1 MKVVVACV
9 GFFLVAV
16 SSVFGQGYE
25 SIPTDALIVSFGEPG
40 SGYESLEPGT
50 QGGRFITALMIAT
63 STWNPIVAQDGGSA
77 LCTGEIHSGL
87 IGIHP
92 VTGLYH
98 PELAQTWSI
107 SEDGLTIVFQLRE
120 GIRWSDGAPF
130 TADDV
135 VFTYND
141 LIFNDDVDAF
151 DRDSLRLPDGS
162 FPIVEKLDT
171 HEVRVVLSTPFRPV
185 LDAFTANIVPEHILA
200 AYVHKRNPRV
210 AAGTFNSAWNLATP
224 GGELVGLGPFILK
237 EYRPDQYA
245 LMERNPFYYHYD
257 PDGVQLPYV
266 DELLILFVADKDVA
280 LLKFLNGELHSIE
293 GQAED
298 VSVLL
303 AKAAPGGYTVR
314 IGDVGYGWSFIT
326 FNLDSED
333 SNLRKLFRNVAFR
346 QAMAHASDMQGSL
359 DRIMGI
365 GDVQWSPVD
374 LASPYYAGREYY
386 GGPIT
391 EANAVLYEY
400 DLQKAAELL
409 DTCGVI
415 DRDGDGIRDFEDGS
429 PVEFELASLVGYELA
444 EHATLAMA
452 ADLDAL
458 GIKVHVNLLNFQ
470 HLVGMIYGGPWD
482 AMGIGMSGDHD
493 PHSAVNVLRSTGN
506 LHFWHY
512 SAGEGDVF
520 PYEQEI
526 DRLMDLAA
534 GIYDPQEAFEVYKQ
548 IQLIFAREDLGM
560 IFGVNPRKVIA
571 VYNVIGNGIAIKS
584 KGTPYGTAFD
594 ILFFKPET

>member
-1 MKVVVACV
+1 MKVVVAFA
-9 GFFLVAV
+9 GFLFIAMA
-16 SSVFGQGYE
+16 SVYGQGYE
-25 SIPTDALIVSFGEPG
+25 NIPADALIVDLGERG
-40 SGYESLEPGT
+40 SGYESLELGA

-63 STWNPIVAQDGGSA
+63 NTWNPIVAQDAGSV
-77 LCTGEIHSGL
+77 LCTGEMHGGL

-98 PELAQTWSI
+98 PELAQAWEI
-107 SEDGLTIVFQLRE
+107 SEDGMTITFQLRA

-141 LIFNDDVDAF
+141 LIFNEDVNAF
-151 DRDSLRLPDGS
+151 ARDSLRLPDGS
-162 FPIVEKLDT
+162 FPIVEKLGT

-185 LDAFTANIVPEHILA
+185 LNAFTAKIVPEHVLA
-200 AYVHKRNPRV
+200 AHVHKRNQNV
-210 AAGTFNSAWNLATP
+210 VAGTFNSAWNLSTP
-224 GGELVGLGPFILK
+224 GGELVGLGPFVLK
-237 EYRPDQYA
+237 EYKSDQYA

-257 PDGVQLPYV
+257 SSGVQLPYV

-280 LLKFLNGELHSIE
+280 LLKFLNGEMHSIE
-293 GQAED
+293 GQAQD

-303 AKAAPGGYTVR
+303 ANAAPRDFTVR
-314 IGDVGYGWSFIT
+314 IGDVGYGWSFFT
-326 FNLDSED
+326 FNFDSED
-333 SNLRKLFRNVAFR
+333 LNLRTLFRNVAFR
-346 QAMAHASDMQGSL
+346 QAMAHANDMQGSL
-359 DRIMGI
+359 DRILGI

-374 LASPYYAGREYY
+374 MASPYYAGREYY

-415 DRDGDGIRDFEDGS
+415 DRNGDGMRDFEDGS
-429 PVEFELASLVGYELA
+429 PVEFELATVVGYEFAEQGMLA
-444 EHATLAMA
+444 LAQ
-452 ADLDAL
+452 DLGAL
-458 GIKVHVNLLNFQ
+458 GIKVHVNLFKLQ
-470 HLVGMIYGGPWD
+470 HLVGMVYGGQWD
-482 AMGIGMSGDHD
+482 AMAIGMTGGHD
-493 PHSAVNVLRSTGN
+493 PHGAVNVLRSTGN

-512 SAGEGDVF
+512 SAREGGIF

-560 IFGVNPRKVIA
+560 IFGVNPREVIA
-571 VYNVIGNGIAIKS
+571 VYNIIGNGIAIRA
-584 KGTPYGTAFD
+584 KGTSYGTAFD
-594 ILFFKPET
+594 MLFFKPKT